1 MAWDSWLSFGTTL
14 SGIASSVNG
23 LHNLYCGLSTIAAGW
38 FVTAKASVVAGAGVG
53 AAGLGSMGA
62 MVGVGAGFISASAG
76 LAYFVHV
83 LAQTDAESPPCHA
96 PQQSTA
102 DAQAYPSPDWLS
114 LRVLNWAVIGRVGSG
129 KSTFI
134 NTIRCLKANDPG
146 AASVGVGHT
155 TTQPQPYNF
164 NGQMAETVGNMAR
177 IWDVPGAGTKQ
188 WPCASYLRDAGLRYF
203 DGVVFVTSGAFSETD
218 LDLIQQLLA
227 FKVPYYVVRNKVD
240 QDVVN
245 NAEDNGARVD
255 ETLSEIRQELLHN
268 GCDPLRTFLISAK
281 DPHCG
286 HYDFGL
292 LLRTMALDV
301 SSIRGQLPEFQNEI
315 PKGYTMT
322 AEATAAAAARM
333 TSSPSAI
340 WSL

>member
-1 MAWDSWLSFGTTL
+1 MVMDSWPSIVTTFGGVT
-14 SGIASSVNG
+14 SAANG
-23 LHNLYCGLSTIAAGW
+23 LHNLYCGLSTLAAGW
-38 FVTAKASVVAGAGVG
+38 FPTAKASIVAGACVG
-53 AAGLGSMGA
+53 AAGFGSMGA
-62 MVGVGAGFISASAG
+62 MFGVGAGFISASAG
-76 LAYFVHV
+76 LAYFIHV
-83 LAQTDAESPPCHA
+83 LAQMNTENPPCHA
-96 PQQSTA
+96 PQQGTA

-203 DGVVFVTSGAFSETD
+203 DGVVFVTSGAFSEMD

-227 FKVPYYVVRNKVD
+227 FKVPYYIVRNKVD
-240 QDVVN
+240 QDVAN
-245 NAEDNGARVD
+245 NLEDNGVGVND
-255 ETLSEIRQELLHN
+255 TLSEIRQELLHN

-281 DPHCG
+281 HPDSD

-292 LLRTMALDV
+292 LIRTMALDV
-301 SSIRGQLPEFQNEI
+301 SSIRGQLREFQNASF
-315 PKGYTMT
+315 TST
-322 AEATAAAAARM
+322 AEALAAATTR
-333 TSSPSAI
+333 SSPSVS
-340 WSL
+340 W